1 MPDGMITARVFIEP
15 YPLKN
20 IVGVPFQGTNRACT
34 KIADHMLRRAS
45 WAGTPQ
51 KGICFLFSSL
61 RSVRPLEGNSYSGYA
76 RYTDRS

>member
-20 IVGVPFQGTNRACT
+20 IVGVPFQGTNRACA
-34 KIADHMLRRAS
+34 KIAGNMLRRAS
-45 WAGTPQ
+45 WAGIPQ
-51 KGICFLFSSL
+51 KEICFLFSSL
-61 RSVRPLEGNSYSGYA
+61 RSVRPLEGNSYSHHT